1 MFEAMTRTL
10 LALLAA
16 TLTTGAAP
24 NVIAKIHVAAYAA
37 PCAAAA
43 GGKWVWVSEYGR
55 PYVLKID
62 PGTNKVVSRT
72 KIGTGSCGLGFG
84 AGSMWIEDTSTST
97 VSRVSVTTGKRI
109 AVNVGITPY
118 DTTFA
123 FGSAW
128 TTAFTQGELER
139 IDPAQ
144 NRVVNRWKLEKA
156 IGAVGAFGSVWATG
170 SDGVIRVDPTSHE
183 LLARIPIQGGAGWTA
198 ASGDAVWVT
207 TATGIA
213 RIDPQ
218 SNAVVKTIPV
228 AGAPALGDP
237 DVVDGQIWVPQIRKN
252 SIAIVDPSSNA
263 VARTIKAGVGPFVV
277 TTIRG
282 DAWVP
287 SWKGSDIWRYRP

>member
-1 MFEAMTRTL
+1 MTRTL

-207 TATGIA
+207 TTTGIA

-237 DVVDGQIWVPQIRKN
+237 DVVDGQVWVPQIRKN

>member
-1 MFEAMTRTL
+1 MFEAMTRIL

-207 TATGIA
+207 TTTGIA

-237 DVVDGQIWVPQIRKN
+237 DVVDGQVWVPQIRKN

>member
-237 DVVDGQIWVPQIRKN
+237 DVVDGQVWVPQIRKN